1 MRVESRNQ
9 KFVIEAV
16 YASWTKHDLATIG
29 MCIDDDAEWIVHVPP
44 GAWHLS
50 GSVRTKPSV
59 MRALR
64 AVVRDFEVQ
73 QYRPLKIV
81 QLEDLWASRGRR
93 RVWNRSKGF
102 WLSRARIGYGHR
114 ATGLTY
120 EATITNF
127 WEIERGKITLCEA
140 LHDAERLRA
149 FSEMVTHQAG
159 MQVR

>member
-1 MRVESRNQ
+1 MRVESRSQ
-9 KFVIEAV
+9 RFIIEAA
-16 YASWTKHDLATIG
+16 YASWAARDLATVG
-29 MCIDDDAEWIVHVPP
+29 ACIDDDAEWVVHVPP

-50 GSVRTKPSV
+50 GSVRTKPKV
-59 MRALR
+59 MQSLR
-64 AVVRDFEVQ
+64 AVVRDFEVLE
-73 QYRPLKIV
+73 YRSLKIV

-93 RVWNRSKGF
+93 RSWNRSKGF
-102 WLSRARIGYGHR
+102 WHSRARICYGHR

-127 WEIERGKITLCEA
+127 WEIDRDKITLCEA

-149 FSEMVTHQAG
+149 FFEMVNQTG